1 MIDSNK
7 KWIVYFASGNYWT
20 GGITGRHH
28 ILKRLSTDY
37 NILFVNS
44 LGLTGVRS
52 IKKNTILTRIKNKI
66 KANLKYLRRDNEFYV
81 FSPLNFQ
88 VGIKLTDALSIYL
101 IYLQLRLIFL
111 LKGIKKPVTWICNPK
126 AVLLT
131 NKYKSDKIIFNY
143 SDKFSSYREISNK
156 EYIKK
161 LDDELKEKSDLI
173 FCNLY
178 KTYEELS
185 LTNYKGKI
193 HYFSHSVDF
202 KLFNEYL
209 NKEIE
214 VPQDIK
220 KISHPII
227 GYYGTLTDSNDWE
240 IIKYCAEK
248 KLEYSFVFIGEIRED
263 IDKSIKEFPNV
274 HFLGHKP
281 YEDLP
286 KYLKYFDVCIMF
298 WKVTDWIY
306 NSSPL
311 KTKEF
316 LAMGKPIVSVKIYEL
331 KKNYSNIISF
341 AETKEEFLEKIDYE
355 LSTDNEEK
363 IKGRIDS
370 VKNDTWEITA
380 EKIKKIIEV

>member
-44 LGLTGVRS
+44 LGLAGVGS
-52 IKKNTILTRIKNKI
+52 IKKNTVLTRIKNKI

-88 VGIKLTDALSIYL
+88 IGIRFVDALSIYFIL
-101 IYLQLRLIFL
+101 LQLKLVFL
-111 LKGIKKPVTWICNPK
+111 LKGIKKPITWICNPK

-131 NKYKSDKIIFNY
+131 NKYKSDKIIYNY

-156 EYIKK
+156 EYIQK

-173 FCNLY
+173 FCNLF

-185 LTNYKGKI
+185 LTEYKNKI
-193 HYFSHSVDF
+193 HYFPHSVDF
-202 KLFNEYL
+202 KFFNEYL
-209 NKEIE
+209 IKEIE

-220 KISHPII
+220 EISHPII

-248 KLEYSFVFIGEIRED
+248 KPDYSFVFIGEARED
-263 IDKSIKEFPNV
+263 IDKDIKKIPNV
-274 HFLGHKP
+274 HFLGYKP
-281 YEDLP
+281 YEELP
-286 KYLKYFDVCIMF
+286 KYLKFFDVCIMF

-316 LAMGKPIVSVKIYEL
+316 FAMGKPIVSVKIYEL
-331 KKNYSNIISF
+331 QKNYPDTISF
-341 AETKEEFLEKIDYE
+341 AETKEEFLEKIDYK
-355 LSTDNEEK
+355 LSTDNEER
-363 IKGRIDS
+363 IKRRIGS

-380 EKIKKIIEV
+380 KKIKKIIEA